1 MGFYFQDTK
10 IEYTHMDELVTEAI
24 ILSSRSW
31 SNGDRQVDLFTKEL
45 GRVSAKAR
53 AGMNTTSKLSPHLDA
68 MNLSEV
74 RLKNHGSYL
83 LTDALTVT
91 RFGELRKDP
100 MATERALEILSLVN
114 LITPFNLK
122 DLEIWHYL
130 LQAME
135 GAAFDGKTLLRI
147 LGYDPTLAT
156 CETCG
161 ERNVSHFVPLE
172 QSFSCGRCLNKT
184 NESKLFRI

>member
-1 MGFYFQDTK
+1 
-10 IEYTHMDELVTEAI
+10 MDELVTEAI

-83 LTDALTVT
+83 LTDALTKN
-91 RFGELRKDP
+91 RFGKLREDP
-100 MATERALEILSLVN
+100 TITERALEVLSLIN

-130 LQAME
+130 IQTME
-135 GAAFDGKTLLRI
+135 GAAFDGKALLRI

-156 CETCG
+156 CEICG
-161 ERNVSHFVPLE
+161 KGNVSHFVPLE
-172 QSFSCGRCLNKT
+172 QSFSCKGCLNKT
-184 NESKLFRI
+184 NGAKLFRI